1 MKKTLIKTLLCSLV
15 LLFASCALIPIGTLE
30 QEVSFGY
37 PENVTFSDKGGEIV
51 FGGDNFYEAIIFSSK
66 DPKQRGYWGYNE
78 ADSTEYY
85 VFDWL
90 KVEYKKSMCLDAIVY
105 ANELKIIAEPNTTC
119 KPRKLSIEIPLSPY
133 YISQPIYIIQTIT
146 VKQEK

>member
-1 MKKTLIKTLLCSLV
+1 MLCSLV

-51 FGGDNFYEAIIFSSK
+51 FGGDNFYEAIIFSSE

-90 KVEYKKSMCLDAIVY
+90 KVEYKKPMRYASVD
-105 ANELKIIAEPNTTC
+105 ANELRIIAEPNTTGRS
-119 KPRKLSIEIPLSPY
+119 RKLTIQV
-133 YISQPIYIIQTIT
+133 SQPDLSFQSIK
-146 VKQEK
+146 VKQGK

>member
-1 MKKTLIKTLLCSLV
+1 MTMKKTLIKTLLCSLV

-66 DPKQRGYWGYNE
+66 DPKQGDIGGIMRRT
-78 ADSTEYY
+78 A
-85 VFDWL
+85 
-90 KVEYKKSMCLDAIVY
+90 
-105 ANELKIIAEPNTTC
+105 
-119 KPRKLSIEIPLSPY
+119 RSIMFLIG
-133 YISQPIYIIQTIT
+133 
-146 VKQEK
+146 

>member
-1 MKKTLIKTLLCSLV
+1 MTMKKTLIKTLLCSLV

-51 FGGDNFYEAIIFSSK
+51 FGGDNFYEAIIFSSE

-90 KVEYKKSMCLDAIVY
+90 RVEYKFYSDVSQP
-105 ANELKIIAEPNTTC
+105 NELRVFAEPNTTG
-119 KPRKLSIEIPLSPY
+119 KSRKLYIHLMSGDTNYQEIKVE
-133 YISQPIYIIQTIT
+133 Q
-146 VKQEK
+146 KK